1 MRPTLLFASILIL
14 GGCADVLAV
23 EGGALDGELGAVR
36 DLEAP
41 TTVEATESYTG
52 GSRVSLDVIAPDGR
66 RLMLFVTLPASF
78 AEGAVGDEWGHGT
91 HYVEGEVQPISA
103 VWGCSKAQPGPWDID
118 TGADGG
124 SVVVVP
130 SDTPGMLRAEVQA
143 DFRLDEAIGEVPAG
157 ELQTLTGS
165 FDFVPGG

>member
-1 MRPTLLFASILIL
+1 MRPTLLFASFLLL
-14 GGCADVLAV
+14 GACSDVLAV
-23 EGGALDGELGAVR
+23 ERGELEGELGAVR
-36 DLEAP
+36 DLEEP
-41 TTVEATESYTG
+41 THVGATESYTG
-52 GSRVSLDVIAPDGR
+52 GSRVSLAVEAPDGR

-78 AEGAVGDEWGHGT
+78 AEGSVGDEWGHGT
-91 HYVEGEVQPISA
+91 HYVEGEARPISA

-124 SVVVVP
+124 SVVIVP
-130 SDTPGMLRAEVQA
+130 SDTPGMLRAEVRA
-143 DFRLDEAIGEVPAG
+143 DFRLDDAIGAIPAG